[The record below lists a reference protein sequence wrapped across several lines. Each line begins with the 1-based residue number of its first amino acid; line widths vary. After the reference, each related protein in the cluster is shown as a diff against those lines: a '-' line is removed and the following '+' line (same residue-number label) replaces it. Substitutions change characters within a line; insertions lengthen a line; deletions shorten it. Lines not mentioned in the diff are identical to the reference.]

1 MADTVHMESTKK
13 RGGLKILLAL
23 VIVAFVVGGIIAFK
37 YYKGFFTPNVTDN
50 EEYLYIYSHWD
61 FEDVVSNLGELH
73 IVEDTATF
81 RWAANK
87 MEYPQ
92 RVKAGKYRLEPGMN
106 NRTLINKLGGG
117 FQELVK
123 LRFENMRLKEN
134 LAAHLAGQLEP
145 DSIAFINLLNDDSL
159 AATHGFDTENFFS
172 MFIPN
177 TYEFYWNTSATRFVE
192 RMQQEYEKFWHD
204 ERREKAANLNMT
216 PQEVSVLASI
226 VKGEAL
232 HVDEMPAIAGLYIN
246 RLRKGMLLQADPTVI
261 FANNDF
267 TIRRVLYRHLRTDSP
282 YNTYLYRGLPPGP
295 IMMPSIASID
305 AVLNYQQHQYIYMC
319 AKDDFSGYHN
329 FAVTQAEH
337 NINARKFQQ
346 ALNERNIKR

>member
-1 MADTVHMESTKK
+1 MNKK
-13 RGGLKILLAL
+13 KKGIFITLGVAAALAIAIGGT
-23 VIVAFVVGGIIAFK
+23 IAYK
-37 YYKGFFTPNVTDN
+37 YYKSFFAPSVTADA
-50 EEYLYIYSHWD
+50 EYLYIYTHWD
-61 FEDVVSNLGELH
+61 FEDVMTSIGELH
-73 IVEDTATF
+73 AVTDTGAF
-81 RWAANK
+81 RWAATK
-87 MEYPQ
+87 MGYPG
-92 RVKAGKYRLEPGMN
+92 RVKPGKYKLEAGMN

-117 FQELVK
+117 FQEPVK
-123 LRFENMRLKEN
+123 LHFENVRLKEN
-134 LAAHLAGQLEP
+134 LASVLAKQLEP
-145 DSIAFINLLNDDSL
+145 DSIAFVDLLNDDSL
-159 AATHGFDTENFFS
+159 AARFGFDSENFLS
-172 MFIPN
+172 MFVPN
-177 TYEFYWNTSATRFVE
+177 TYELYWNTSIEQFAE
-192 RMQQEYEKFWHD
+192 RMHNEYEKFWTD
-204 ERREKAANLNMT
+204 ERRQKAKAVNLN
-216 PQEVSVLASI
+216 PQEVAVLASI

-232 HVDEMPAIAGLYIN
+232 HTDEMPTIAGLYLN

-295 IMMPSIASID
+295 IMMPSIAAID
-305 AVLNYQQHQYIYMC
+305 AVLNYKQHDYIYMC

>member
-1 MADTVHMESTKK
+1 MEKKK
-13 RGGLKILLAL
+13 RRGLFATLL
-23 VIVAFVVGGIIAFK
+23 IVAAMVIAVGGVIAYK
-37 YYKGFFTPNVTDN
+37 YYKAFFAPNVTA
-50 EEYLYIYSHWD
+50 EAEYLYIYTHWD
-61 FEDVVSNLGELH
+61 FEDIMTNLSELH
-73 IVEDTATF
+73 AVDDTAAF

-87 MEYPQ
+87 MDYPG
-92 RVKAGKYRLEPGMN
+92 RVKPGKYKLEPGMN

-117 FQELVK
+117 FQEPVK
-123 LRFENMRLKEN
+123 LRFENVRLKEN
-134 LAAHLAGQLEP
+134 LATVLAKQLEP
-145 DSIAFINLLNDDSL
+145 DSIAFINLLNNDSL
-159 AATHGFDTENFFS
+159 ATRYGFNTENFLS

-177 TYEFYWNTSATRFVE
+177 TYEFYWNTSIERFAD
-192 RMQQEYEKFWHD
+192 RMNEEYQKFWND
-204 ERREKAANLNMT
+204 DRREKAAALNLS
-216 PQEVSVLASI
+216 PQEVGVLASI

-232 HVDEMPAIAGLYIN
+232 HTDEMPSIAGLYLN

-305 AVLNYQQHQYIYMC
+305 ATLNYQQHDYLYMC

>member
-1 MADTVHMESTKK
+1 MNK
-13 RGGLKILLAL
+13 RKLRIALLIVAVVAITAGGLIAL
-23 VIVAFVVGGIIAFK
+23 K
-37 YYKGFFTPNVTDN
+37 YYKGFFAPSVTAEN
-50 EEYLYIYSHWD
+50 EYLYIYSHWD
-61 FEDVVSNLGELH
+61 FEDVMTSIRELH
-73 IVEDTATF
+73 VVEDTAAF

-87 MEYPQ
+87 MEYPN
-92 RVKAGKYRLEPGMN
+92 RVKPGKYRLEPGMN

-117 FQELVK
+117 LQEPVK
-123 LRFENMRLKEN
+123 LRFENVRLKEN
-134 LAAHLAGQLEP
+134 LAAVLANQLEP

-159 AATHGFDTENFFS
+159 AASYGFDTANFFS

-177 TYEFYWNTSATRFVE
+177 TYEFYWNTSTARFVE
-192 RMQQEYEKFWHD
+192 RMHDEYERFWN
-204 ERREKAANLNMT
+204 ESRREKAANLNLS

-232 HVDEMPAIAGLYIN
+232 HTDEMPAIAGLYLN

-295 IMMPSIASID
+295 IMMPSIAAID
-305 AVLNYQQHQYIYMC
+305 AVLNPQQHDYVYMC

-329 FAVTQAEH
+329 FAKTQAEH

>member
-1 MADTVHMESTKK
+1 MERRK
-13 RGGLKILLAL
+13 RKAL
-23 VIVAFVVGGIIAFK
+23 VATLLVVTVAAIGIGGALAYK
-37 YYKGFFTPNVTDN
+37 YYRAFFAPNVTP
-50 EEYLYIYSHWD
+50 ETEYLFIYSHWD
-61 FEDVVSNLGELH
+61 FEDIMTSIAALH
-73 IVEDTATF
+73 AVEDTATF
-81 RWAANK
+81 RWAADK
-87 MEYPQ
+87 MDYPH
-92 RVKAGKYRLEPGMN
+92 RVKPGKYKLEPGMN

-117 FQELVK
+117 FQDPVK
-123 LRFENMRLKEN
+123 LRFENVRLKEN
-134 LAAHLAGQLEP
+134 LAAALAKQLEP
-145 DSIAFINLLNDDSL
+145 DSIAFINLLNNDSL
-159 AATHGFDTENFFS
+159 AAQYGFNTENFLS

-177 TYEFYWNTSATRFVE
+177 TYELYWNTSTDRFAG
-192 RMQQEYEKFWHD
+192 RMYEEYQKFWNS
-204 ERREKAANLNMT
+204 ERQKKAEALNLS

-232 HVDEMPAIAGLYIN
+232 HTDEMPTIAGLYLN

-267 TIRRVLYRHLRTDSP
+267 TIRRVLFRHLRTDSP
-282 YNTYLYRGLPPGP
+282 YNTYLYKGLPPGP
-295 IMMPSIASID
+295 IMMPSIASMD
-305 AVLNYQQHQYIYMC
+305 AILNYQQHDYIYMC

>member
-1 MADTVHMESTKK
+1 MKKK
-13 RGGLKILLAL
+13 RKGIRMILL
-23 VIVAFVVGGIIAFK
+23 IVMVVTIAIGSVVAYK
-37 YYKGFFTPNVTDN
+37 YYKAFFAPNVTA
-50 EEYLYIYSHWD
+50 ETEYLYIYTHWD
-61 FEDVVSNLGELH
+61 FEDVMSSIATLH
-73 IVEDTATF
+73 AVEDTTAF

-87 MEYPQ
+87 MEYPS
-92 RVKAGKYRLEPGMN
+92 RVKPGKYKLEPGMN
-106 NRTLINKLGGG
+106 NRTLINRLGGG
-117 FQELVK
+117 FQEPVK
-123 LRFENMRLKEN
+123 LRFENVRLKEN
-134 LAAHLAGQLEP
+134 LAAVLAKQLEP
-145 DSIAFINLLNDDSL
+145 DSIAFIDLLNNDSL
-159 AATHGFDTENFFS
+159 AARYGFNAENFLNL
-172 MFIPN
+172 FIPN
-177 TYEFYWNTSATRFVE
+177 TYEFYWNTSTDRFAD
-192 RMQQEYEKFWHD
+192 RMYEEYEKFWND
-204 ERREKAANLNMT
+204 ERRTKAATLNLS
-216 PQEVSVLASI
+216 PQEVGTLAAI

-232 HVDEMPAIAGLYIN
+232 HTDEMPTIAGLYLN

-267 TIRRVLYRHLRTDSP
+267 AIRRVLYRHLRTDSP

-305 AVLNYQQHQYIYMC
+305 AVLNHQQHNYIYMC

>member
-1 MADTVHMESTKK
+1 MEKK
-13 RGGLKILLAL
+13 KKNSLLKIVLVIAVLAL
-23 VIVAFVVGGIIAFK
+23 VAGGIIAYK
-37 YYKGFFTPNVTDN
+37 YYRGFFEPNVTAE

-61 FEDVVSNLGELH
+61 FEDVMSNIGELH
-73 IVEDTATF
+73 LVDDTASF
-81 RWAANK
+81 RWAAEK
-87 MEYPQ
+87 MDYPN

-117 FQELVK
+117 FQEPVK
-123 LRFENMRLKEN
+123 LRFENIRLREN
-134 LAAHLAGQLEP
+134 FAAHLASQLEP

-159 AATHGFDTENFFS
+159 ASYYGFDAENFFS

-177 TYEFYWNTSATRFVE
+177 TYELYWNTSAERFIE
-192 RMQQEYEKFWHD
+192 RMQQEYEKFWND
-204 ERREKAANLNMT
+204 QRRQKAADLNLSA
-216 PQEVSVLASI
+216 QEVSVLASI

-232 HVDEMPAIAGLYIN
+232 HVDEMPTIAGLYIN

-305 AVLNYQQHQYIYMC
+305 AVLNHTQHNYVYMC

>member
-1 MADTVHMESTKK
+1 MKKKKK
-13 RGGLKILLAL
+13 RLYIKIFLGLALLA
-23 VIVAFVVGGIIAFK
+23 VMVGGVIAYR
-37 YYKGFFTPNVTDN
+37 YYKGFFNPNVTSE

-61 FEDVVSNLGELH
+61 FEDVMTNIGELH
-73 IVEDTATF
+73 LVDDTTSF

-87 MEYPQ
+87 MDFPN
-92 RVKAGKYRLEPGMN
+92 RVKAGKYKLEPGMN

-117 FQELVK
+117 FQDPVK
-123 LRFENMRLKEN
+123 LRFENIRLKEN
-134 LAAHLAGQLEP
+134 LAALLANQLEP

-159 AATHGFDTENFFS
+159 ASRYGFEGENFFS

-177 TYEFYWNTSATRFVE
+177 TYEFYWNTTPEGFIE
-192 RMQQEYEKFWHD
+192 RMHQEYEKFWND
-204 ERREKAANLNMT
+204 QRKQKATDLQLNY
-216 PQEVSVLASI
+216 QEVSVLASI

-232 HVDEMPAIAGLYIN
+232 HVDEMPTIAGLYIN
-246 RLRKGMLLQADPTVI
+246 RLRKSMLLQADPTVI

-295 IMMPSIASID
+295 IMLPSIASID
-305 AVLNYQQHQYIYMC
+305 AVLNHQQHNYLYMC

-337 NINARKFQQ
+337 GVNARKFQQ